1 MPDVLLSHLP
11 PDPRELAT
19 GSRLANGS
27 SATISIKDLTQRHR
41 GEVRELSSSAYWA
54 PWEGKEP
61 AIACHPQLR
70 GLIMQR
76 QPASGGSEPA
86 SDSLWRQRG
95 GLWLQ
100 HTALHEGGEGLQPH
114 GPLCWPWSRLHC
126 RRVVQILFALPP
138 YSAPPEATP
147 QRQDQKAKFHNSYH
161 VLFFRTLAGYTKHL
175 ILAVT
180 SQSDGPDGASLWRQR
195 AGR

>member
-1 MPDVLLSHLP
+1 MEHTWPLAGHTRLGPAWVP
-11 PDPRELAT
+11 PTADRSYHA
-19 GSRLANGS
+19 A
-27 SATISIKDLTQRHR
+27 A
-41 GEVRELSSSAYWA
+41 
-54 PWEGKEP
+54 
-61 AIACHPQLR
+61 
-70 GLIMQR
+70 
-76 QPASGGSEPA
+76 ASP
-86 SDSLWRQRG
+86 WRQRA
-95 GLWLQ
+95 GLGLQ
-100 HTALHEGGEGLQPH
+100 HAALHKGGEGLQPH

-138 YSAPPEATP
+138 YSAPPEAWKHAIFGATTP